1 MFSKIGKVIFGSSN
15 DRQLNK
21 LRPTI
26 NKINDLEKEISKLD
40 KNKLIEKTKL
50 FKNRI
55 NNGEDLDSIL
65 PEAFAVVREA
75 SKRTLKQ
82 RHFDV
87 QLVGGIVLHQGKI
100 AEMKT
105 GEGKTLVSTLPSYLN
120 SLTKKGVHIVTV
132 NDYLAK
138 RDSEWMGEI
147 YKYLEVSVGCITN
160 EKDDTER
167 KSAYDCDITYGTNNE
182 FGFDYLRDN
191 MKFGISDMVQRP
203 FNFAIIDEV
212 DSILIDEA
220 RTPLIISGQAE
231 DSSDLYN
238 KIDKI
243 IPQLSKNDYE
253 LDEKQRTC
261 NLTENGI
268 LSIEKLLID
277 NNLIQNG
284 SLYDVNNVNLLHHIN
299 QALKAH
305 TLFKKNTHYMVKN
318 SSVVII
324 DEFTGR
330 AMEGRRFGDGQHQAI
345 EAKEKVFVQ
354 PENQTLA
361 SITFQNYFRMYPKL
375 SGMTGTALT
384 EEGEFSEIYSL
395 DVIEIPT
402 NEKVERID
410 EDDEIYK
417 TNEER
422 DEAVIKLIQN
432 STENNQPVLVGTV
445 SITKSEQI
453 SKLLK
458 DKGIKH
464 EVLNAKFHEQEAE
477 IIGYAGMPGAVT
489 IATNM
494 AGRGTDIQLGGN
506 FEIRKQLEIPSEI
519 SDHNKKV
526 IDLQKDISTKKD
538 LALKSGGLFVIGTER
553 HESRRIDN
561 QLRGRT
567 GRQGDIGKSKFLL
580 SLQDDLMRIFG
591 SEKLENML
599 NKLGLEKGEAII
611 HPWINKAVEKAQG
624 KVEAHNFE
632 IRKQLLK
639 YDDVMNDQRKVIF
652 EQRKEIMSSDDINL
666 MIKDMRLEVI
676 QKIVSDCI
684 PENSYY
690 SEWNHEKLKN
700 DVESNFN
707 IDIPAKDWVNEDG
720 IVEKEIIER
729 IEKDASHFMAQKV
742 SKIGNNVFRE
752 AEKSILLQVLDQ
764 CWKDHLLYLDQL
776 RQSIGLRAYGQ
787 KDPLNEYK
795 KEAFQLFEMML
806 SKISFMI
813 TSILAKA
820 VIGEENI
827 SDKSS
832 SNKTK
837 DNFGKISRNQQC
849 PCGSGKKFKHCCGKL

>member
-160 EKDDTER
+160 EKEDAER

-231 DSSDLYN
+231 DSSVLYN

-243 IPQLSKNDYE
+243 IPQLSKDDYE

-277 NNLIQNG
+277 NNLIENG

-318 SSVVII
+318 DSIVII

-345 EAKEKVFVQ
+345 EAKENVFVQ

-361 SITFQNYFRMYPKL
+361 SVTFQNYFRMYPKL

-422 DEAVIKLIQN
+422 DEAVIRLIQN
-432 STENNQPVLVGTV
+432 SSENNQPVLVGTV
-445 SITKSEQI
+445 SISKSEQI

-458 DKGIKH
+458 DKDIKH
-464 EVLNAKFHEQEAE
+464 EVLNAKFHEQEAK

-506 FEIRKQLEIPSEI
+506 FEIRKQLEIPFEI
-519 SDHNKKV
+519 SDDNKKV
-526 IDLQKDISTKKD
+526 IDLQKDILTKKD
-538 LALKSGGLFVIGTER
+538 LALEAGGLFVIGTER

-599 NKLGLEKGEAII
+599 NKLGLQKGEAII

-666 MIKDMRLEVI
+666 IIKDMRLEVI
-676 QKIVSDCI
+676 KKIVSDCI
-684 PENSYY
+684 PESSYY
-690 SEWNHEKLKN
+690 SEWDHEKLKN
-700 DVESNFN
+700 EVQTNLN

-742 SKIGNNVFRE
+742 SEIGNSVFRE

-813 TSILAKA
+813 TSILTK
-820 VIGEENI
+820 VEIGEENI

>member
-40 KNKLIEKTKL
+40 KNKLIEKTNL

-231 DSSDLYN
+231 DSSVLYN

-243 IPQLSKNDYE
+243 IPQLSKDDYE

-268 LSIEKLLID
+268 LNIEKLLID
-277 NNLIQNG
+277 NNLIENG

-318 SSVVII
+318 NSVVII

-345 EAKEKVFVQ
+345 EAKENVFVQ

-361 SITFQNYFRMYPKL
+361 SVTFQNYFRMYPTL

-432 STENNQPVLVGTV
+432 SSGNNQPVLVGTV
-445 SITKSEQI
+445 SISKSEQI

-464 EVLNAKFHEQEAE
+464 EVLNAKFHEQEAK
-477 IIGYAGMPGAVT
+477 IIGYAGIPGAVT

-519 SDHNKKV
+519 SDDDKKV
-526 IDLQKDISTKKD
+526 IDLQKDISTKKA
-538 LALKSGGLFVIGTER
+538 LALESGGC
-553 HESRRIDN
+553 
-561 QLRGRT
+561 
-567 GRQGDIGKSKFLL
+567 LL
-580 SLQDDLMRIFG
+580 
-591 SEKLENML
+591 LEL
-599 NKLGLEKGEAII
+599 
-611 HPWINKAVEKAQG
+611 
-624 KVEAHNFE
+624 
-632 IRKQLLK
+632 
-639 YDDVMNDQRKVIF
+639 
-652 EQRKEIMSSDDINL
+652 
-666 MIKDMRLEVI
+666 KDMKVGEL
-676 QKIVSDCI
+676 
-684 PENSYY
+684 
-690 SEWNHEKLKN
+690 
-700 DVESNFN
+700 
-707 IDIPAKDWVNEDG
+707 
-720 IVEKEIIER
+720 II
-729 IEKDASHFMAQKV
+729 
-742 SKIGNNVFRE
+742 N
-752 AEKSILLQVLDQ
+752 
-764 CWKDHLLYLDQL
+764 
-776 RQSIGLRAYGQ
+776 
-787 KDPLNEYK
+787 
-795 KEAFQLFEMML
+795 
-806 SKISFMI
+806 
-813 TSILAKA
+813 
-820 VIGEENI
+820 
-827 SDKSS
+827 
-832 SNKTK
+832 
-837 DNFGKISRNQQC
+837 
-849 PCGSGKKFKHCCGKL
+849 